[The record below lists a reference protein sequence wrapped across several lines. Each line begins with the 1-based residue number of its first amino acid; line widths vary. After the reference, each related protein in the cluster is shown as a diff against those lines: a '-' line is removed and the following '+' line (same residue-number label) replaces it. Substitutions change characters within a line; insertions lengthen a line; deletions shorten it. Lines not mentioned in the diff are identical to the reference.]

1 MTTDG
6 RSFGEFRR
14 GGRRQ
19 PGFMKARRRLLPWS
33 RSARRL
39 WLRIVRRDDAEGAA
53 FRIFSENFERG
64 FRRVFLYVSRRV
76 SDRKILERIVHDVLE
91 ENLDIL
97 VVPGDVRRE
106 VEQLRASADRL
117 IAQVKGQLD
126 AAATAHHDFPRGTI
140 A

>member
-1 MTTDG
+1 MTTDS
-6 RSFGEFRR
+6 RSFAELGR

-19 PGFMKARRRLLPWS
+19 PGLVKATRRLLPWS

-39 WLRIVRRDDAEGAA
+39 WLRMLRRDDAEGAA
-53 FRIFSENFERG
+53 FRIFSENFERS

-76 SDRKILERIVHDVLE
+76 NDREILERIVNDVLE

-97 VVPGDVRRE
+97 VAQGDVPRE

-117 IAQVKGQLD
+117 IAQLGNCNR
-126 AAATAHHDFPRGTI
+126 PRSTV